1 MLLGSG
7 SVEEASWAIAPI
19 EERTA
24 NARPAEATP
33 VFDLRCV
40 EKKTIAFVSVQSGE

>member
-1 MLLGSG
+1 VS
-7 SVEEASWAIAPI
+7 
-19 EERTA
+19 
-24 NARPAEATP
+24 ATP